1 MECHPEQSE
10 GSGCPS
16 EVCSFKMNPSTLG
29 ENQSQSVNQMYQ
41 QNRLLSW
48 LFGLPGK
55 FRSSFSTS
63 WELYFILLIAAFLR
77 LYRINATEFDED
89 QATIFR
95 MAHDAIYH
103 VLLPA
108 TSNIASIRIA
118 NPPGI
123 IYLLM
128 FPAALSPNPLWAVVM
143 VGLFNTTAVLLTY
156 LFTRRYFGRFAAIV
170 ATLLYATA
178 AKPIEYSRFLWQ
190 QNMIAPF
197 VLLFLFAL
205 YWGVVERRKGWLFP
219 ALLLLGIIFQLH
231 EITILLIVPL
241 LVALLLALGTLRLRD
256 LALGLISLVIIFST
270 YLLWEISSKFFD
282 LHIVLGLTKLP
293 EHIDNQA
300 ILFYQLF
307 LSPYSL
313 NALDVPPTSPHSV
326 LRPLVPI
333 LSWLHTIL
341 PFLVIA
347 GIITALILILW
358 PQTAGKSPKQ
368 ETIQTEDQKTIATD
382 EQSDLA
388 NNEEIASSPG
398 SHLRISP
405 YKRGLIV
412 LLTWQIVPVLILL
425 RHSVTLYAYYF
436 LMLMPGPFILIGLF
450 LSKLVEWFR
459 RLELQAP
466 RHIGRVLL
474 SSLYILTTLLIIVQ
488 LVGSVQALRD
498 DVNGNLG
505 HGYTYND
512 LHSLQNALSKADQL
526 AQQHHLNRVYIATDL
541 YTQASLD
548 YLAEQMHTPTTLFDS
563 THCLVLPNPADGP
576 AVLLTGPADG
586 LTNALLGRFA
596 NATLVDQPPRLG
608 SVPFRLFIVSPL
620 AGVAQTA
627 TSSAFVR
634 HLQLL
639 DMHVQPF
646 RFNHLSWLVSRWR
659 LLRNAQPSYR
669 TSYNYVLKA
678 SPTEHGVQGQLKVSL
693 CTFTS
698 MRSGDRLLVVFDP
711 SSSGT
716 SLPTS
721 LTITAQSFIQ
731 VPHNLTYGPFH
742 FETIRND
749 QTQLLTLQ
757 TTEATASITLPV
769 LKP

>member
-1 MECHPEQSE
+1 MD
-10 GSGCPS
+10 
-16 EVCSFKMNPSTLG
+16 PSTLKI
-29 ENQSQSVNQMYQ
+29 ETSQTNDLAHQI
-41 QNRLLSW
+41 NRLHSW
-48 LFGLPGK
+48 LLRLPER
-55 FRSSFSTS
+55 FRSSLSTS
-63 WELYFILLIAAFLR
+63 WEIYPILLIAGFLR
-77 LYRINATEFDED
+77 LYQINTTEFDAD

-95 MAHDAIYH
+95 MAHDAIFH
-103 VLLPA
+103 GLLPA
-108 TSNIASIRIA
+108 TSNIASIRIV
-118 NPPGI
+118 NPPGV

-128 FPAALSPNPLWAVVM
+128 LPAAFSSNPLWAVVM
-143 VGLFNTTAVLLTY
+143 VGLFNTAAILLTY

-205 YWGVVERRKGWLFP
+205 FWGVVERRKGWLFP
-219 ALLLLGIIFQLH
+219 ALLLLGIVFQLH

-241 LVALLLALGTLRLRD
+241 AIALILARRTLRWRD
-256 LALGLISLVIIFST
+256 LALGLVSLFVIFST
-270 YLLWEISSKFFD
+270 YLLWEVSTKFAD
-282 LHIVLGLTKLP
+282 VHTVLRLLKLP
-293 EHIDNQA
+293 VHIDNQA

-326 LRPLVPI
+326 LRPLIPV

-341 PFLVIA
+341 PLLVLA
-347 GIITALILILW
+347 GIVTALILIFW
-358 PQTAGKSPKQ
+358 PRAVDTSP
-368 ETIQTEDQKTIATD
+368 DR
-382 EQSDLA
+382 S
-388 NNEEIASSPG
+388 
-398 SHLRISP
+398 
-405 YKRGLIV
+405 GLVV
-412 LLTWQIVPVLILL
+412 LLVWQIVPVLILS
-425 RHSVTLYAYYF
+425 RHSVTLYPYYF

-459 RLELQAP
+459 GLAQGIPVRINRREHSPAPLQIIASIMRLGA
-466 RHIGRVLL
+466 
-474 SSLYILTTLLIIVQ
+474 YILITLLIIVQ
-488 LVGSVQALRD
+488 LVGSMAALID
-498 DVNGNLG
+498 DVDGNLG
-505 HGYTYND
+505 HGSTYND
-512 LHSLQNALSKADQL
+512 LHSLQHALSEADQL
-526 AQQHHLNRVYIATDL
+526 AQQRHLNRVYIATDL

-548 YLAEQMHTPTTLFDS
+548 YLAEQMRTPTTLFDS

-608 SVPFRLFIVSPL
+608 STPFRLYIVSPL

-627 TSSAFVR
+627 ASSAFVQN
-634 HLQLL
+634 LQQL
-639 DMHVQPF
+639 DMQVQPF
-646 RFNHLSWLVSRWR
+646 RFDHLSWLVTRWR
-659 LLRNAQPSYR
+659 LLRNAQPSFR

-678 SPTEHGVQGQLKVSL
+678 SPNGGVQGPRRVSL

-698 MRSGDRLLVVFDP
+698 MRAGDRLLVVFDP
-711 SSSGT
+711 SSAGT

-721 LTITAQSFIQ
+721 LTISAQSFTQ
-731 VPHNLTYGPFH
+731 VPHNLVYGPFH

-749 QTQLLTLQ
+749 QTPLLTLQ
-757 TTEATASITLPV
+757 TPQAKTSITLPV
-769 LKP
+769 LIASG